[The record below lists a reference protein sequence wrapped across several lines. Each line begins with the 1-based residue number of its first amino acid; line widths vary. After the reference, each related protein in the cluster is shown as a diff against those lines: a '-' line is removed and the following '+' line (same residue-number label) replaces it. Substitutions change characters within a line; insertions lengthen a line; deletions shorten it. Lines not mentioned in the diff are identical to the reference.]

1 MNTVISMKPKKTTA
15 NEVTFVNKYEFN
27 ITVEASGLSVDEAF
41 KRALDLL
48 REDPESAITNEVI
61 YVMVGADD
69 GSGEN
74 EELQDKTIEN

>member
-1 MNTVISMKPKKTTA
+1 MNTVVSMKPKKTTA
-15 NEVTFVNKYEFN
+15 NEVTSVNKYEFN

-48 REDPESAITNEVI
+48 KEDPESAITNEVI

-69 GSGEN
+69 SSDEN

>member
-1 MNTVISMKPKKTTA
+1 
-15 NEVTFVNKYEFN
+15 VNKYEFN

-48 REDPESAITNEVI
+48 KEDPESAITNEVI